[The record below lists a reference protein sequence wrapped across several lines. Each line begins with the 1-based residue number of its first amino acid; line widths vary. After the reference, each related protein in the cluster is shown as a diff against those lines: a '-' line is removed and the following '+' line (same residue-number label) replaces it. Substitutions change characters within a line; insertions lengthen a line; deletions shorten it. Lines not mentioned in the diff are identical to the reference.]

1 VTKPENK
8 GGDGVLSQRL
18 LARTL
23 GVDAKCVRVEGVG
36 LVDENVEIR
45 LRPRIKHRW
54 RCPHCQSRCP
64 GYDPGR
70 ERRWRALDFGRA
82 KVFVVAHVPRVSCP
96 EHGVVVAAVPW
107 ARHGA
112 RHTLAF
118 EQLAAWCAVEMSS
131 TAAARLLRCTW
142 RTIGQIITRVV
153 SDLNDE
159 DLLAGVR
166 RIGVDEISY
175 RRHYRYLLVVVDHDR
190 RRLIHATDGAH
201 PTSLNA
207 FFDLLGEERTQAIT
221 HVSADGAAWIARTV
235 EKRCPQAVMCMD
247 TFHVVQW
254 AGDALDLVRREIW
267 NEVRERR
274 HRAGRRAHGEG
285 KVLNEARWSLWKKPE
300 NLSDAERARLDYIA
314 ATHPR
319 LHRAWALKEG
329 LRVAVTST
337 GPGAVAALDRW
348 IGWAQRCRIAQF
360 VRLARRIREYR
371 SAIVATIEHGL
382 TNALVE
388 SFNTK
393 IRLITRR
400 AFGFHNVN
408 ALISLARLTLS
419 GQRPEL
425 PT

>member
-1 VTKPENK
+1 M
-8 GGDGVLSQRL
+8 LSQRL

-23 GVDAKCVRVEGVG
+23 GVDAKSVRVENVD
-36 LVDENVEIR
+36 LVDEALEIR

-54 RCPHCQSRCP
+54 RCPHCQKRCP

-70 ERRWRALDFGRA
+70 ERRWRALDFGRT
-82 KVFVVAHVPRVSCP
+82 KVFVIARVPRVSCA

-142 RTIGQIITRVV
+142 RTIGQIIARAVA
-153 SDLNDE
+153 DLGDE
-159 DLLAGVR
+159 ELLEGVT
-166 RIGVDEISY
+166 RIGIDEISY

-190 RRLIHATDGAH
+190 RRLIHAVDGAH

-221 HVSADGAAWIARTV
+221 HVSADGAPWITRTV
-235 EKRCPQAVMCMD
+235 KKRCPQAIMCAD

-254 AGDALDLVRREIW
+254 AGDALDLVRRELW

-274 HRAGRRAHGEG
+274 QLASRRAYGEG

-300 NLSDAERARLDYIA
+300 NLSDAERARLNYIA

-371 SAIVATIEHGL
+371 SAIVATIEHSL

-408 ALISLARLTLS
+408 ALIALARLTLS
-419 GQRPEL
+419 GQRPKL

>member
-1 VTKPENK
+1 M
-8 GGDGVLSQRL
+8 LSQRL

-23 GVDAKCVRVEGVG
+23 GVDAKSVRVENVD

-54 RCPHCQSRCP
+54 RCPHCQKRCP

-70 ERRWRALDFGRA
+70 ERRWRALDFGRT
-82 KVFVVAHVPRVSCP
+82 KVFVVARVPRVRCF

-142 RTIGQIITRVV
+142 RTIGQIIARVV
-153 SDLNDE
+153 AELSDDE
-159 DLLAGVR
+159 LLEGVT
-166 RIGVDEISY
+166 RIGIDEIAY

-190 RRLIHATDGAH
+190 RRLIHAVDGAH

-221 HVSADGAAWIARTV
+221 HVSADGAPWIARTV
-235 EKRCPQAVMCMD
+235 TRRCPQAIMCAD

-254 AGDALDLVRREIW
+254 AGDALDLVRRELW

-274 HRAGRRAHGEG
+274 RDLASRRAYGEG
-285 KVLNEARWSLWKKPE
+285 KILNESRWSLWKKPE

-337 GPGAVAALDRW
+337 GPGAIAALDRW
-348 IGWAQRCRIAQF
+348 INWAQRCRIAQF

-400 AFGFHNVN
+400 AFGFHNVA
-408 ALISLARLTLS
+408 ALIALARLTLS
-419 GQRPEL
+419 GQRPKL

>member
-1 VTKPENK
+1 M
-8 GGDGVLSQRL
+8 LSQRL

-23 GVDAKCVRVEGVG
+23 GVDAKSVRVEEVE
-36 LVDENVEIR
+36 LVEENVEIR

-54 RCPHCQSRCP
+54 RCPHCQNRCP

-70 ERRWRALDFGRA
+70 ERRWRALDFGRT
-82 KVFVVAHVPRVSCP
+82 KVFVVARVPRVSCS

-142 RTIGQIITRVV
+142 RTIGQIIARVV
-153 SDLNDE
+153 ADLDDDE
-159 DLLAGVR
+159 LLEGVT
-166 RIGVDEISY
+166 RIGIDEISY
-175 RRHYRYLLVVVDHDR
+175 RRRYRFLLVVVDHDR
-190 RRLIHATDGAH
+190 RRLIHAVNGANAS
-201 PTSLNA
+201 SLGG
-207 FFDLLGEERTQAIT
+207 FFDLLGEEKTAAIT
-221 HVSADGAAWIARTV
+221 HVSADGAPWIKRVVTQ
-235 EKRCPQAVMCMD
+235 RCPNATLCAD
-247 TFHVVQW
+247 TFHVVKW
-254 AGDALDLVRREIW
+254 AGDALDQVRRDTW

-274 HRAGRRAHGEG
+274 RYGHQRARGEG
-285 KVLNEARWSLWKKPE
+285 KVLNDSRWSLWKKPE
-300 NLSDAERARLDYIA
+300 NLNDAERARLDYIA

-329 LRVAVTST
+329 LRVAVTGR
-337 GPGAVAALDRW
+337 GPGAIAALDHW
-348 IGWAQRCRIAQF
+348 VTWAQRSRIAPF

-371 SAIVATIEHGL
+371 AAIVATIENGL

-408 ALISLARLTLS
+408 ALIALARLALS
-419 GQRPEL
+419 GQRPKL

>member
-1 VTKPENK
+1 M
-8 GGDGVLSQRL
+8 LSQRL

-23 GVDAKCVRVEGVG
+23 GVDAKSVRVENIDF
-36 LVDENVEIR
+36 VDEIVEIR
-45 LRPRIKHRW
+45 LRPRIIHRW
-54 RCPHCQSRCP
+54 RCPHCQKRCP

-70 ERRWRALDFGRA
+70 ERRWRALDYGRT
-82 KVFVVAHVPRVSCP
+82 KVFVVARVPRVSCA
-96 EHGVVVAAVPW
+96 EHGVIVAAAPW

-118 EQLAAWCAVEMSS
+118 EQIAAWCAVEMSS

-142 RTIGQIITRVV
+142 RTIGQIIARVV
-153 SDLNDE
+153 ADLNGE
-159 DLLAGVR
+159 ELLEGVT
-166 RIGVDEISY
+166 RIGIDEISY

-190 RRLIHATDGAH
+190 RRLIHAVDGAH

-207 FFDLLGEERTQAIT
+207 FFDLLGEERTQAIS
-221 HVSADGAAWIARTV
+221 HISADGAPWIARTV
-235 EKRCPQAVMCMD
+235 KKRCPKAIMCAD

-254 AGDALDLVRREIW
+254 AGDALDLVRRELW

-274 HRAGRRAHGEG
+274 QLASRRAYDEG
-285 KVLNEARWSLWKKPE
+285 KILNEARWSLWKKPE

-348 IGWAQRCRIAQF
+348 IAWAQRCRISQF

-408 ALISLARLTLS
+408 ALIALARLTLS
-419 GQRPEL
+419 GQRPKL

>member
-1 VTKPENK
+1 M
-8 GGDGVLSQRL
+8 LSQRL

-23 GVDAKCVRVEGVG
+23 GVDAKSVRVENID

-45 LRPRIKHRW
+45 LRPRIQHRW

-70 ERRWRALDFGRA
+70 ERRWRALDFGRT
-82 KVFVVAHVPRVSCP
+82 KVFVVARVPRVRCF
-96 EHGVVVAAVPW
+96 EHGVVVASVPW

-142 RTIGQIITRVV
+142 RTIGQIIARVV
-153 SDLNDE
+153 AELSDE
-159 DLLAGVR
+159 ELLEGVT
-166 RIGVDEISY
+166 RIGIDEIAY

-190 RRLIHATDGAH
+190 RRLIHCVDGAH

-221 HVSADGAAWIARTV
+221 HVSADGAPWIARTV
-235 EKRCPQAVMCMD
+235 TRRCPQAIMCAD

-254 AGDALDLVRREIW
+254 AGDALDLVRRELW

-274 HRAGRRAHGEG
+274 QLASRRAYGEG
-285 KVLNEARWSLWKKPE
+285 KILNESRWSLWKKPE

-348 IGWAQRCRIAQF
+348 ITWAQRCRIAQF

-408 ALISLARLTLS
+408 ALIALARLTLS
-419 GQRPEL
+419 GQRPKL

>member
-1 VTKPENK
+1 M
-8 GGDGVLSQRL
+8 LSQRL

-23 GVDAKCVRVEGVG
+23 GVDAKSVRVEEIE
-36 LVDENVEIR
+36 LVEENVEIR

-70 ERRWRALDFGRA
+70 ERRWRALDFGRT
-82 KVFVVAHVPRVSCP
+82 KVFVVARVPRVTCL

-142 RTIGQIITRVV
+142 RTIGQIIARVV
-153 SDLNDE
+153 ADLDDDE
-159 DLLAGVR
+159 LLQGVT
-166 RIGVDEISY
+166 RIGIDEISY
-175 RRHYRYLLVVVDHDR
+175 RRRYRFLLVVVDHDR
-190 RRLIHATDGAH
+190 RRLIHAVNGANGD
-201 PTSLNA
+201 SLGG
-207 FFDLLGEERTQAIT
+207 FFDLLGEEKTAAIT
-221 HVSADGAAWIARTV
+221 HVSADGAPWIKKIVT
-235 EKRCPQAVMCMD
+235 KRCPNAILCAD
-247 TFHVVQW
+247 TFHVVKW
-254 AGDALDLVRREIW
+254 AGDALDQVRRDTW
-267 NEVRERR
+267 NAVRERR
-274 HRAGRRAHGEG
+274 RHGHQSARGEG
-285 KVLNEARWSLWKKPE
+285 KVLNDSRWSLWKKPE
-300 NLSDAERARLDYIA
+300 NLNDAERARLDYIA

-319 LHRAWALKEG
+319 LHRTWALKEG
-329 LRVAVTST
+329 LRVAVTGS
-337 GPGAVAALDRW
+337 GAGAVAALDRW
-348 IGWAQRCRIAQF
+348 VAWAQRCRIAPF

-408 ALISLARLTLS
+408 ALIALARLTLS
-419 GQRPEL
+419 GQRPKL

>member
-1 VTKPENK
+1 
-8 GGDGVLSQRL
+8 VLSQRL

-23 GVDAKCVRVEGVG
+23 GVDAKSVRVENID

-45 LRPRIKHRW
+45 LKPRIKHRW

-70 ERRWRALDFGRA
+70 ERRWRALDFGRT
-82 KVFVVAHVPRVSCP
+82 KVFVVARVPRVRCS

-142 RTIGQIITRVV
+142 RTIGQIIARVV
-153 SDLNDE
+153 ADLDDDE
-159 DLLAGVR
+159 LLEGVT
-166 RIGVDEISY
+166 RIGIDEISY
-175 RRHYRYLLVVVDHDR
+175 RRRYRFLLVVVDHDR
-190 RRLIHATDGAH
+190 RRLIHAVNGANAS
-201 PTSLNA
+201 SLGG
-207 FFDLLGEERTQAIT
+207 FFDLLGEEKTAAIT
-221 HVSADGAAWIARTV
+221 HVSADGAPWIKQVVTQ
-235 EKRCPQAVMCMD
+235 RCPNATLCAD
-247 TFHVVQW
+247 TFHVVKW
-254 AGDALDLVRREIW
+254 AGDALDQVRRDTW

-274 HRAGRRAHGEG
+274 RYGHQRARGEG
-285 KVLNEARWSLWKKPE
+285 KVLNDSRWSLWKKPE
-300 NLSDAERARLDYIA
+300 NLNDAERARLDYIA

-337 GPGAVAALDRW
+337 GPGAIAALDRW
-348 IGWAQRCRIAQF
+348 IAWAQRCRIAPF
-360 VRLARRIREYR
+360 VRLAKRIREYR
-371 SAIVATIEHGL
+371 AAIVATIEHGL

-400 AFGFHNVN
+400 AFGFHKVN
-408 ALISLARLTLS
+408 ALIALARLTLS
-419 GQRPEL
+419 GQRPQL

>member
-1 VTKPENK
+1 M
-8 GGDGVLSQRL
+8 LSQRL

-23 GVDAKCVRVEGVG
+23 GVDAQSVRVENID
-36 LVDENVEIR
+36 LVDQNVEIR

-54 RCPHCQSRCP
+54 RCPHCQTRCP

-70 ERRWRALDFGRA
+70 ERQWRALDFGRT
-82 KVFVVAHVPRVSCP
+82 KVFVVARVPRVSCS

-142 RTIGQIITRVV
+142 RTIGQIIARVV
-153 SDLNDE
+153 ADLGDE
-159 DLLAGVR
+159 ELLEGVT
-166 RIGVDEISY
+166 RIGIDEIAY

-190 RRLIHATDGAH
+190 RRLIHAVDGAH
-201 PTSLNA
+201 PTTLNA

-221 HVSADGAAWIARTV
+221 HVSADGAPWITRTV
-235 EKRCPQAVMCMD
+235 KKRCPQAIMCAD

-254 AGDALDLVRREIW
+254 AGDALDLVRRELW
-267 NEVRERR
+267 NEVRVRR
-274 HRAGRRAHGEG
+274 RDLASRRAYGEG
-285 KVLNEARWSLWKKPE
+285 KILNESRWSLWKKPE

-408 ALISLARLTLS
+408 ALIALARLTLS

>member
-1 VTKPENK
+1 M
-8 GGDGVLSQRL
+8 LSQRL

-23 GVDAKCVRVEGVG
+23 GVDAKSVRVENVDF
-36 LVDENVEIR
+36 VDEVLEIR
-45 LRPRIKHRW
+45 LRPRIIHRW
-54 RCPHCQSRCP
+54 RCPHCQKRCP

-70 ERRWRALDFGRA
+70 ERHWRALDFGRT
-82 KVFVVAHVPRVSCP
+82 KVFVIARVPRVRCA

-142 RTIGQIITRVV
+142 RTIGQIIARVV
-153 SDLNDE
+153 ADLGDE
-159 DLLAGVR
+159 ELLEGVT
-166 RIGVDEISY
+166 RIGIDEISY

-190 RRLIHATDGAH
+190 RRLIHAVDGAH

-235 EKRCPQAVMCMD
+235 TRRCPKAIMCAD

-254 AGDALDLVRREIW
+254 AGDALDLVRRELW

-274 HRAGRRAHGEG
+274 QLASRRAYGEG

-348 IGWAQRCRIAQF
+348 IAWAQRCRIAQF

-408 ALISLARLTLS
+408 ALIALARLTLS
-419 GQRPEL
+419 GQRPKL

>member
-1 VTKPENK
+1 
-8 GGDGVLSQRL
+8 
-18 LARTL
+18 
-23 GVDAKCVRVEGVG
+23 
-36 LVDENVEIR
+36 
-45 LRPRIKHRW
+45 
-54 RCPHCQSRCP
+54 
-64 GYDPGR
+64 
-70 ERRWRALDFGRA
+70 
-82 KVFVVAHVPRVSCP
+82 VFVVAHVPRVSCP

-112 RHTLAF
+112 RHTIAF

-201 PTSLNA
+201 PTSLNV

-300 NLSDAERARLDYIA
+300 NLSDAERARLNYIA

>member
-1 VTKPENK
+1 M
-8 GGDGVLSQRL
+8 LSQRL

-23 GVDAKCVRVEGVG
+23 GVDAKSVRVENID
-36 LVDENVEIR
+36 LINENVEIR

-64 GYDPGR
+64 GYDSGR
-70 ERRWRALDFGRA
+70 ERRWRALDFGRT
-82 KVFVVAHVPRVSCP
+82 KVFVVARVPRVSCF
-96 EHGVVVAAVPW
+96 EHGVVVASVPW

-142 RTIGQIITRVV
+142 RTIGQIIARVV
-153 SDLNDE
+153 AGLSDE
-159 DLLAGVR
+159 ELLEGVT
-166 RIGVDEISY
+166 RIGIDEISY

-190 RRLIHATDGAH
+190 RRLIHCVDGAH

-221 HVSADGAAWIARTV
+221 HVSADGAPWIARTV
-235 EKRCPQAVMCMD
+235 TRRCPQAIMCAD

-254 AGDALDLVRREIW
+254 AGDALDLVRRELW

-274 HRAGRRAHGEG
+274 QLASRRAYGEG
-285 KVLNEARWSLWKKPE
+285 KVLNESRWSLWKKPE

-329 LRVAVTST
+329 LRVAVTSK

-400 AFGFHNVN
+400 AFGFHNVA
-408 ALISLARLTLS
+408 ALIALARLTLS
-419 GQRPEL
+419 GQRPKL

>member
-1 VTKPENK
+1 M
-8 GGDGVLSQRL
+8 LSQRL

-23 GVDAKCVRVEGVG
+23 GVDAKSVRVENID

-54 RCPHCQSRCP
+54 RCPHCQKGCP
-64 GYDPGR
+64 GYDLGR
-70 ERRWRALDFGRA
+70 ERRWRALDFGRT
-82 KVFVVAHVPRVSCP
+82 KVFVVARVPRVTCAQ
-96 EHGVVVAAVPW
+96 HGVVVASVPW

-142 RTIGQIITRVV
+142 RTIGQIIARVV
-153 SDLNDE
+153 AELSDE
-159 DLLAGVR
+159 ELLEGVT
-166 RIGVDEISY
+166 RIGIDEIAY

-190 RRLIHATDGAH
+190 RRLIHAVDGAH

-221 HVSADGAAWIARTV
+221 HVSADGAPWITRTV
-235 EKRCPQAVMCMD
+235 TRRCPQAVMCAD

-254 AGDALDLVRREIW
+254 AGDALDLVRRELW

-274 HRAGRRAHGEG
+274 QLASRRAYGEG
-285 KVLNEARWSLWKKPE
+285 KILNESRWSLWKKPE

-319 LHRAWALKEG
+319 LHRAWALKE
-329 LRVAVTST
+329 A
-337 GPGAVAALDRW
+337 
-348 IGWAQRCRIAQF
+348 
-360 VRLARRIREYR
+360 ARRGDQHR
-371 SAIVATIEHGL
+371 TWC
-382 TNALVE
+382 
-388 SFNTK
+388 
-393 IRLITRR
+393 RR
-400 AFGFHNVN
+400 RTG
-408 ALISLARLTLS
+408 SLDCLGATLS
-419 GQRPEL
+419 DRTVRP
-425 PT
+425 PGSANT

>member
-1 VTKPENK
+1 M
-8 GGDGVLSQRL
+8 LSQRL

-23 GVDAKCVRVEGVG
+23 GVDAKSVRVEEVE
-36 LVDENVEIR
+36 LVEENVEIR

-54 RCPHCQSRCP
+54 RCPHCQNRCP

-70 ERRWRALDFGRA
+70 ERRWRALDFGRT
-82 KVFVVAHVPRVSCP
+82 KVFVVARVPRVSCS

-131 TAAARLLRCTW
+131 TAASRLLRCTW
-142 RTIGQIITRVV
+142 RTVGQIIARVV
-153 SDLNDE
+153 ADLDDDE
-159 DLLAGVR
+159 LLEGVT
-166 RIGVDEISY
+166 RIGIDEISY
-175 RRHYRYLLVVVDHDR
+175 RRRYRFLLVVVDHDR
-190 RRLIHATDGAH
+190 RRLIHAVNGANAS
-201 PTSLNA
+201 SLGG
-207 FFDLLGEERTQAIT
+207 FFDLLGEEKTAAIT
-221 HVSADGAAWIARTV
+221 HVSADGAPWIKRV
-235 EKRCPQAVMCMD
+235 VKKRCPNATLCAD
-247 TFHVVQW
+247 TFHVVKW
-254 AGDALDLVRREIW
+254 AGDALDQVRRDTW

-274 HRAGRRAHGEG
+274 RYGHQRARGEG
-285 KVLNEARWSLWKKPE
+285 KVLNDSRWSLWKKPE
-300 NLSDAERARLDYIA
+300 NLNDAERARLDYIA
-314 ATHPR
+314 VTHPR

-329 LRVAVTST
+329 LRVAVTGT
-337 GPGAVAALDRW
+337 GPGAIAALDHW
-348 IGWAQRCRIAQF
+348 VAWAQRSRIAPF
-360 VRLARRIREYR
+360 VRLAKRIREYR
-371 SAIVATIEHGL
+371 EAIVATIENGL

-408 ALISLARLTLS
+408 ALIALARLALS
-419 GQRPEL
+419 GQRPKL

>member
-1 VTKPENK
+1 M
-8 GGDGVLSQRL
+8 LSQRL

-23 GVDAKCVRVEGVG
+23 GVDAKSVRVEEVE
-36 LVDENVEIR
+36 LVEENVEIR

-54 RCPHCQSRCP
+54 RCPHCQNRCP

-70 ERRWRALDFGRA
+70 ERRWRALDFGRT
-82 KVFVVAHVPRVSCP
+82 KVFVVARVPRVSCS

-142 RTIGQIITRVV
+142 RTIGQIIARVV
-153 SDLNDE
+153 ADLDDDE
-159 DLLAGVR
+159 LLEGVT
-166 RIGVDEISY
+166 RIGIDEISY
-175 RRHYRYLLVVVDHDR
+175 RRRYRFLLVVVDHDR
-190 RRLIHATDGAH
+190 RRLIHAVNGANAS
-201 PTSLNA
+201 SLGG
-207 FFDLLGEERTQAIT
+207 FFDLLGEEKTAAIT
-221 HVSADGAAWIARTV
+221 HVSADGAPWIKRVVTQ
-235 EKRCPQAVMCMD
+235 RCPNATLCAD
-247 TFHVVQW
+247 TFHVVKW
-254 AGDALDLVRREIW
+254 AGDALDQVRRDTW

-274 HRAGRRAHGEG
+274 RYGHQRARGEG
-285 KVLNEARWSLWKKPE
+285 KVLNDSRWSLWKKPE
-300 NLSDAERARLDYIA
+300 NLNDAERARLDYIA

-329 LRVAVTST
+329 LRVAVTGR
-337 GPGAVAALDRW
+337 GPGAIAALDRW
-348 IGWAQRCRIAQF
+348 VTWAQRSRIAPF

-371 SAIVATIEHGL
+371 AAIVATIENGL

-408 ALISLARLTLS
+408 ALIALARLALS
-419 GQRPEL
+419 GQRPKL

>member
-1 VTKPENK
+1 M
-8 GGDGVLSQRL
+8 LSQRL

-23 GVDAKCVRVEGVG
+23 GVDAKSVRVENID
-36 LVDENVEIR
+36 LVDENVEIH
-45 LRPRIKHRW
+45 LRPRIQHRW
-54 RCPHCQSRCP
+54 RCPHCHDRRP
-64 GYDPGR
+64 GYDSGR

-82 KVFVVAHVPRVSCP
+82 KVFVIARVPRVACP

-118 EQLAAWCAVEMSS
+118 EQLAAWCAVEMSA
-131 TAAARLLRCTW
+131 TAAGRLLRCTW
-142 RTIGQIITRVV
+142 RTVGQIIARVV
-153 SDLNDE
+153 ADLDGD
-159 DLLAGVR
+159 DLLEGVT
-166 RIGVDEISY
+166 RIGIDEISY

-190 RRLIHATDGAH
+190 RRLIHAVDRAN
-201 PTSLNA
+201 PVSLNG

-221 HVSADGAAWIARTV
+221 HVSADGAPWIARTV
-235 EKRCPQAVMCMD
+235 KQRCPNATMCAD
-247 TFHVVQW
+247 TFHVVKW
-254 AGDALDLVRREIW
+254 AGDALDQVRHDIW

-274 HRAGRRAHGEG
+274 YQGRRNARGEA
-285 KVLNEARWSLWKKPE
+285 KVLNDARWALWKKPE
-300 NLSDAERARLDYIA
+300 NLNDTERARLDYIA

-329 LRVAVTST
+329 LRVAVTGT
-337 GPGAVAALDRW
+337 GPGAVQALDRW
-348 IGWAQRCRIAQF
+348 VAWAQRSRLAPF

-400 AFGFHNVN
+400 AFGFHNVA
-408 ALISLARLTLS
+408 ALIALARLTLS